1 MLSFDLVH
9 PPDFESYYLQVFAG
23 LSSIFYSTAL
33 VTEVLDFIL
42 RDKPNLVVER
52 HVSCYG
58 VSKALKS
65 FTQSNVLISVGEI
78 GVQLWELPS
87 FRELKYFEIAPMYFC
102 AAIFSDEK
110 TVVVGN
116 DTLDFWD
123 IETEKRVRQIACH
136 HQTRMLA
143 LTKDEKILAG
153 ANFGKKINI
162 WDVESGKLLRTLE
175 SADSIPT
182 IQFSLDTT
190 TLHVVTNG
198 NIYEMNTNNG
208 ELKRIDFDFGEVTAI
223 KVTAINELSGSLVLT
238 VLDQDFSRSSNLEV
252 WDFSKKELKWSSSH
266 NAKVSGIF
274 DIGTSVVSGGQR
286 ESLKLW
292 DIETGRLLTD
302 YAGGK
307 DRSFARFDITPDR
320 RRLIAATNAG
330 LIIIFNLS

>member
-1 MLSFDLVH
+1 MLSFDLLH
-9 PPDFESYYLQVFAG
+9 PPDFESYYRQVFNG
-23 LSSIFYSTAL
+23 LSSVFYSSAL
-33 VTEVLDFIL
+33 VSEVLAFVL

-52 HVSCYG
+52 EVSCYG
-58 VSKALKS
+58 VSKALKT
-65 FTQSNVLISVGEI
+65 FTQSNRLISVGEI

-87 FRELKYFEIAPMYFC
+87 FRELKYFEIAPMYLC

-123 IETEKRVRQIACH
+123 IETEKRVRQIDDCH

-143 LTKDEKILAG
+143 LTEDEKILAG

-162 WDVESGKLLRTLE
+162 WNVESGKLLKTLE
-175 SADSIPT
+175 SADSYPT
-182 IQFSLDTT
+182 IQFSLDHT

-198 NIYEMNTNNG
+198 NIYEMNTTNG
-208 ELKRIDFDFGEVTAI
+208 ELNRIDFHFRE
-223 KVTAINELSGSLVLT
+223 VTAINELSGSLLLT
-238 VLDQDFSRSSNLEV
+238 VLHKVFSRSSDVEV

-292 DIETGRLLTD
+292 DIETGRLLTE